1 MSGSR
6 LVITQ
11 GEYCA
16 SADPEATI
24 STLLGSC
31 VACCLWD
38 PVARAGGMNHIL
50 LASRSAGGQNT
61 AANLAGINA
70 MELLINDILKLG
82 GMRKRL
88 QAKAFGGAHMV
99 SGLSDIGPENCA
111 FVIDFLEREGIECLS
126 KSLGGD
132 NARLVVF
139 TPSTG
144 AVRVKAQ
151 HRAVDVPPAQVAAPA
166 AGNGLELF

>member
-1 MSGSR
+1 MNQPR

-11 GEYCA
+11 GEYCT
-16 SADPEATI
+16 SADPNATI

-38 PVARAGGMNHIL
+38 PVAGVGGMNHIL
-50 LASRSAGGQNT
+50 LAARSNSPAT
-61 AANLAGINA
+61 ASNLLGINA

-82 GMRKRL
+82 ALRSRL
-88 QAKAFGGAHMV
+88 LAKAFGGAQMV
-99 SGLSDIGPENCA
+99 TGLSDIGPENCA
-111 FVIDFLEREGIECLS
+111 FALEYLESEGIECVA
-126 KSLGGD
+126 KSLGG
-132 NARLVVF
+132 NYARQVVF

-151 HRAVDVPPAQVAAPA
+151 QRLEVEAPPPPAEPSS
-166 AGNGLELF
+166 GNGLELF